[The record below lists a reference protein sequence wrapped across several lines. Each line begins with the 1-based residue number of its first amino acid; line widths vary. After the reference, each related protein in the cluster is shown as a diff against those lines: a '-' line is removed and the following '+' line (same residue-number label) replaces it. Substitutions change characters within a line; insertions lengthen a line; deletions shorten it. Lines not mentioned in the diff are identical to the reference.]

1 MPKTLFHQ
9 YKCVKEWAFHSKLSR
24 KISSVFLLF
33 MILSVLLTF
42 FLYQYVSTGYALS
55 NMEQYSRQTLI
66 SVNSNI
72 TEMIDN
78 ADNTYRLMLKAGIA
92 KLTHMPLTLETRKY
106 YDNYLFTLVD
116 TFNHLDGIY
125 ITDFDNHLYGMDKFG
140 NKSLAVSSIKDA
152 PWYQDALM
160 AKGSYILSYNA
171 GDIFKHNYL
180 EDFISVIRVIN
191 DLETQKPVG
200 FAILNIPI
208 RSLNMLFD
216 TVFEK
221 HRTSVLLYDE
231 ALQQI
236 CTSGVSENSAQVS
249 QMLLNE
255 LSESQLF
262 SSKNQRHY
270 LTAGLYLP
278 EYRWKLIADFP
289 LENKTTLSGTLFR
302 ISLWVIVINIVLMFF
317 CSIIISKSISNPIT
331 RLIQAMRRVKDGH
344 LEPVEVLHP
353 YSEIGILELNYNH
366 MTVEIQSLLSKLVKE
381 QHLKRKMELM
391 ALQEQIKPHFLY
403 NTLDAIGYMA
413 LTDKPESVYKAIET
427 LGSFYRQSLSNG
439 APMIT
444 IFEEIQIVR
453 DYAALLSLRYESL
466 FDVTYELDETAL
478 TCKIPRLILQ
488 PLVENAVYHG
498 IKPLGEPGHITISVY
513 TEGSFIHISVADN
526 GIGIEKE
533 LIDRLLSRTPPEKKD
548 SFGLVGTIE
557 RIRISYPENT
567 SVSIRST
574 TGKGTKISFQIPSK
588 FAIIKEK

>member
-1 MPKTLFHQ
+1 MLRALFHQ
-9 YKCVKEWAFHSKLSR
+9 YSRLKEWAFHSKISR

-55 NMEQYSRQTLI
+55 NMEQYSRQTLV
-66 SVNSNI
+66 SVSSNI

-78 ADNTYRLMLKAGIA
+78 ADNTYRLMLKAGIST
-92 KLTHMPLTLETRKY
+92 LTHMPLTLETRKY

-116 TFNHLDGIY
+116 TFNHLDAIY
-125 ITDFDNHLYGMDKFG
+125 ITDFDNHLYGIDKSG
-140 NKSLAVSSIKDA
+140 NKSLAVSSIKKA
-152 PWYQDALM
+152 PWYEKAM
-160 AKGSYILSYNA
+160 MSRGSYILSYNA
-171 GDIFKHNYL
+171 GGIFKQNFL

-208 RSLNMLFD
+208 RSLNQLFD

-231 ALQQI
+231 SRQQI
-236 CTSGVSENSAQVS
+236 CTSGVTENSAQVS
-249 QMLLNE
+249 QKIISE
-255 LSESQLF
+255 LSESHPF
-262 SSKNQRHY
+262 DSANQPHY
-270 LTAGLYLP
+270 LTAGLYLTQ
-278 EYRWKLIADFP
+278 YHWKLIADFP

-302 ISLWVIVINIVLMFF
+302 ISLWVIVINIVLMLF

-331 RLIQAMRRVKDGH
+331 KLIQAMRRVKDGQ
-344 LEPVEVLHP
+344 LEPVDVVHP
-353 YSEIGILELNYNH
+353 GSEIGILELNYNH
-366 MTVEIQSLLSKLVKE
+366 MTVEIQSLLSRLVKE
-381 QHLKRKMELM
+381 QHQKRKMELM

-439 APMIT
+439 APMVT
-444 IFEEIQIVR
+444 IFEEIQIVK

-466 FDVTYELDETAL
+466 FLVAYELEETSL
-478 TCKIPRLILQ
+478 TCKIPRLLLQ

-498 IKPLGEPGHITISVY
+498 IKPLGEPGLITITVY
-513 TEGSFIHISVADN
+513 SEDSFIHISVADN

-533 LIDRLLSRTPPEKKD
+533 LIDRLLSDTPPETKD

-557 RIRISYPENT
+557 RIRISYPENAP
-567 SVSIRST
+567 VSIEST
-574 TGKGTKISFQIPSK
+574 KGKGTKISFQIPAK
-588 FAIIKEK
+588 FAALKE